1 MKKLV
6 NDILN
11 KTKAMGVTFADVRFT
26 STDQETVFFEKGN
39 LKHYGRSMDSE
50 AIGVKVLIDGC
61 WGFAGTNILNMTE
74 IDKTIKLAVNNA
86 KTGAKFRNQKIKY
99 TPSKAVQASYIFQP
113 EEDPF
118 LMDDQ
123 VKLNFLQNVSKKLTT
138 DKRIVYS
145 YAYVSF
151 YRQYKVYA
159 NTEGTFVDTLV
170 YDVLPSMYVL
180 ASNGKETMSRTFPGH
195 MNGRRGGFEVVRN
208 LEMEKNTD
216 IIMEEAIKLLDA
228 PRIEEEKADIII
240 GGGHLALQ
248 LHESVGH
255 ATEADRIFGKE
266 ISYAGKTF
274 IKPAMLGN
282 FQYGSPVVSIYSDST
297 DKRGMGYHPVDDEGI
312 LARRCDII
320 KDGILVDQQT
330 SREIAPLLNLEPSS
344 NMMASFADDIPLV
357 RMTNLCLAPGK
368 GSLKDLIADTE
379 HGYLID
385 HTKTWS
391 IDDNR
396 NNFQFT
402 TEIGWKIENGKITTI
417 VKEPTYFGITP
428 EFWNACDRVCG
439 PEEWEMHGTFHC
451 GKGEPGQTMH
461 LSHGVAPARFR
472 NIVVN
477 VKA

>member
-6 NDILN
+6 YDILN
-11 KTKAMGVTFADVRFT
+11 KTKTLGVTFADVRYT
-26 STDQETVFFEKGN
+26 STDDETIFFEKGS
-39 LKHYGRSMDSE
+39 LKHYGRNLDAE
-50 AIGVKVLIDGC
+50 AIGVRVLIDGC
-61 WGFAGTNILNMTE
+61 WGFAGTDIMKTVE
-74 IDKTIKLAVNNA
+74 IDKTIKKAIENA
-86 KTGAKFRNQKIKY
+86 RQGAKFRTRKVDYIPQK
-99 TPSKAVQASYIFQP
+99 SVQTSYFFQP

-118 LMDDQ
+118 LMDNQ
-123 VKLNFLQNVSKKLTT
+123 TKLNYLQNISQNMTT
-138 DKRIVYS
+138 VPKIVYS
-145 YAYVSF
+145 YIYNIY
-151 YRQYKVYA
+151 YRQYKIYA

-180 ASNGKETMSRTFPGH
+180 ANNGKESMCRTYPGH
-195 MNGRRGGFEVVRN
+195 MNGRRGGFEVVRAI
-208 LEMEKNTD
+208 EMEKNTA

-274 IKPAMLGN
+274 IKPNMLGN
-282 FQYGSPVVSIYSDST
+282 FKYGSPIVNIYSDST
-297 DKRGMGYHPVDDEGI
+297 DTRGMGFHPVDDEGTPGKRAD
-312 LARRCDII
+312 LI
-320 KDGILVDQQT
+320 KNGILLDQQT
-330 SREIAPLLNLEPSS
+330 SREIAPLLGLQPSS
-344 NMMASFADDIPLV
+344 NMLASYADDIPLV
-357 RMTNLCLAPGK
+357 RMTNFCLAPGK
-368 GSLKDLIADTE
+368 GSLADLIADTE
-379 HGYLID
+379 NGYLID

-402 TEIGWKIENGKITTI
+402 TEIGWKIKNGAITGI

-428 EFWNACDRVCG
+428 QFWNACDRICG
-439 PEEWEMHGTFHC
+439 EEEWEMQGTFHC

-472 NIVVN
+472 DIVVN
-477 VKA
+477 IKA